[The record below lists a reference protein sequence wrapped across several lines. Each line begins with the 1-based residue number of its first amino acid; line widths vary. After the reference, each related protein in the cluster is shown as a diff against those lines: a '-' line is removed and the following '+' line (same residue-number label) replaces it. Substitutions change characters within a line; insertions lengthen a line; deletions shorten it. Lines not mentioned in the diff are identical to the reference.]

1 MTLPDWFLA
10 SQRAFARADPAEV
23 GAGLHPRVRWLRRAL
38 GSLSRSWTL
47 LLDERG
53 LAARP
58 GLLQAIDPRAKVL
71 GLGAVILSVSIAPTV
86 WAPLMAC
93 SLAGALAI
101 LSRVPPS
108 RLAPALMAALF
119 AGLIVLPVTLNLFA
133 PGEPL
138 LALWPPG
145 AAGARD
151 PAVAL
156 TKEGVLLALRF
167 ILRVAACTTL
177 ALLLAATSGTARLF
191 RGLRTLWVPRLAVM
205 TLDLMVRYLEILLRA
220 ASELHLARIS
230 RTIGD
235 VGSRADRR
243 WVSAGVGALY
253 RRTRIMAEQ
262 SYMGMIAR
270 GYTGEPTAE
279 REGRMKPGDWLF
291 MAAMWASAL
300 AIQLPR

>member
-10 SQRAFARADPAEV
+10 SQRASAHVAPAEI
-23 GAGLHPRVRWLRRAL
+23 GAGRHPRVRWLRRAL
-38 GSLSRSWTL
+38 ASLSRSWTL
-47 LLDERG
+47 LLDEGG
-53 LAARP
+53 LAAQP
-58 GLLQAIDPRAKVL
+58 GLLQVIDPRAKVL
-71 GLGAVILSVSIAPTV
+71 GLCAVILSVSIAPTV
-86 WAPLMAC
+86 WAPLLAC
-93 SLAGALAI
+93 LLAGVLAI

-108 RLAPALMAALF
+108 RLAPALVAALF
-119 AGLIVLPVTLNLFA
+119 AGLIVLPVTLSLFA

-145 AAGARD
+145 AAGAHE
-151 PAVAL
+151 PAVSL
-156 TKEGVLLALRF
+156 TREGVFVALRF

-177 ALLLAATSGTARLF
+177 ALLLATTSGSARLF
-191 RGLRTLWVPRLAVM
+191 RGLRALWVPRLAVM
-205 TLDLMVRYLEILLRA
+205 TLDLMVRYLAILLRA

-230 RTIGD
+230 RTVGD

-243 WVSAGVGALY
+243 WVSTGVGALY

-262 SYMGMIAR
+262 TYMGMIAR
-270 GYTGEPTAE
+270 GYTGESNA
-279 REGRMKPGDWLF
+279 GRAGPLKPRDWLF